1 LRILEEITPTAS
13 IKGIATSH
21 RAVTGVITELS
32 ILLKYIRIHAHKKP
46 SELDPLSPR
55 NTVLSPKM
63 PKLYIKKPTIAP
75 TGKISGKKV
84 GILFAFMV

>member
-1 LRILEEITPTAS
+1 MTPTAS
-13 IKGIATSH
+13 TKGIATSH
-21 RAVTGVITELS
+21 RAVTGAIIGLS
-32 ILLKYIRIHAHKKP
+32 KLLKYTRIHAHKKP

-55 NTVLSPKM
+55 KTILSPKM

-84 GILFAFMV
+84 GILFAFMT